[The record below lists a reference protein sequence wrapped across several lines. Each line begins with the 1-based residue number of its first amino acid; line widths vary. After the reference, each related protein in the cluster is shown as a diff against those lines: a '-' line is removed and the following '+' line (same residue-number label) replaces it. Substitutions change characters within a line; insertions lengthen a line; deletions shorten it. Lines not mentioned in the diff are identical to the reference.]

1 MVLDMKNRPWIYLFL
16 LSDYISS
23 VLSWSLFFYLR
34 KTWIENEDFQT
45 DDNFWLGIFLIPIF
59 WMVLYF
65 IQGTYIE
72 IRRMFRLKLL
82 NLTISGSIIGSLVIF
97 FSIILDDQ
105 VRGYEGYYWNL
116 LILFCVHFVIT
127 AIPRM
132 FVNTLLIHSIRGPEN
147 GFKTVIIGGTEKAI
161 DIYEEIQKNRKN
173 VNSFIGYVNM
183 NGNDRK
189 LDGTIPYLGHFEQL
203 DEIKKTQDID
213 EYIIAIE
220 SSEHNKLMNI
230 MLKIDDGNA
239 RIKSLP
245 DTYVILSG
253 TVKMT
258 NIYGALLL
266 EVISDVMPF
275 WQRVIKRGM
284 DFVFSLLA
292 VILLLPFYFF
302 SALAVKSSSPG
313 PIFFLQDRVGKNG
326 RSFKIIKFRTMVVNA
341 EQNGPQLS
349 SENDPR
355 ITKVGK
361 FMRKTR
367 LDEFPQFIN
376 VLIGDM
382 SIVGPRPERQF
393 YIDQI
398 SKIQPQYNQLTKV
411 RPGIT
416 SWGQVKYGYA
426 ENVDQMLQ
434 RMKFDLLYLKNR
446 SLSLDIKIMFY
457 TFVIVL
463 KAEGK

>member
-1 MVLDMKNRPWIYLFL
+1 
-16 LSDYISS
+16 
-23 VLSWSLFFYLR
+23 
-34 KTWIENEDFQT
+34 
-45 DDNFWLGIFLIPIF
+45 
-59 WMVLYF
+59 
-65 IQGTYIE
+65 
-72 IRRMFRLKLL
+72 
-82 NLTISGSIIGSLVIF
+82 
-97 FSIILDDQ
+97 
-105 VRGYEGYYWNL
+105 
-116 LILFCVHFVIT
+116 
-127 AIPRM
+127 
-132 FVNTLLIHSIRGPEN
+132 
-147 GFKTVIIGGTEKAI
+147 
-161 DIYEEIQKNRKN
+161 
-173 VNSFIGYVNM
+173 M

-189 LDGTIPYLGHFEQL
+189 LDDIIPYLGHFEDL
-203 DEIKKTQDID
+203 EKIKEQYDID

-230 MLKIDDGNA
+230 LLKIDDGKA

-253 TVKMT
+253 KVKMT

-266 EVISDVMPF
+266 EIISDAMPI
-275 WQRVIKRGM
+275 WQRVVKRAM
-284 DFVFSLLA
+284 DFILSLIA
-292 VILLLPFYFF
+292 VIILIPFYIF
-302 SALAVKSSSPG
+302 SAIAVKLSSPG
-313 PIFFLQDRVGKNG
+313 PVFFLQDRVGKNG
-326 RSFKIIKFRTMVVNA
+326 QTFKIIKFRTMVMNA
-341 EQNGPQLS
+341 EKNGPQLS
-349 SENDPR
+349 SKDDPR

-398 SKIQPQYNQLTKV
+398 AKIQPQYNQLTKV

-416 SWGQVKYGYA
+416 SWGQVKFGYA

-434 RMKFDLLYLKNR
+434 RMKYDLLYLKNR
-446 SLSLDIKIMFY
+446 SLSLDIKIIFY
-457 TFVIVL
+457 TFIIVL

>member
-1 MVLDMKNRPWIYLFL
+1 MVLGMKNSPWIFLFL
-16 LSDYISS
+16 ISDYLSSLIS
-23 VLSWSLFFYLR
+23 WAIFFFLR
-34 KTWIENEDFQT
+34 KIWIENEPFRI
-45 DDNFWLGIFLIPIF
+45 DDNFWLGLFLIPIF
-59 WMVLYF
+59 WMFLYF
-65 IQGTYIE
+65 VQGTYLE
-72 IRRMFRLKLL
+72 MRRMFRLKML
-82 NLTISGSIIGSLVIF
+82 NLTISGSIIGSLIIF
-97 FSIILDDQ
+97 FAIILDDQ
-105 VRGYEGYYWNL
+105 VRSYEGYYWNL
-116 LILFCVHFVIT
+116 LILFCVHFLST
-127 AIPRM
+127 AIPRL
-132 FVNTLLIHSIRGPEN
+132 FINTLLVHSIRRPN
-147 GFKTVIIGGTEKAI
+147 KGFKTLIIGGTEKAI
-161 DIYEEIQKNRKN
+161 DIYEEIQKNSKN

-189 LDGTIPYLGHFEQL
+189 LDDIIPYLGHFEDL
-203 DEIKKTQDID
+203 EKIKGQYDID

-230 MLKIDDGNA
+230 LLKIDDGKA

-253 TVKMT
+253 KVQMT

-266 EVISDVMPF
+266 EIISDAMPI
-275 WQRVIKRGM
+275 WQRVVKRAM
-284 DFVFSLLA
+284 DFILSLIA
-292 VILLLPFYFF
+292 VIILIPFYIF
-302 SALAVKSSSPG
+302 SALAVKLSSPG
-313 PIFFLQDRVGKNG
+313 PVFFLQDRVGKNG
-326 RSFKIIKFRTMVVNA
+326 KSFKIIKFRTMVMNA
-341 EQNGPQLS
+341 EKNGPQLS
-349 SENDPR
+349 SKDDPR

-398 SKIQPQYNQLTKV
+398 AKIQPQYNQLTKV

-416 SWGQVKYGYA
+416 SWGQVKFGYA

-434 RMKFDLLYLKNR
+434 RMKYDLLYLKNR
-446 SLSLDIKIMFY
+446 SLSLDIKIIFY
-457 TFVIVL
+457 TFIIVL

>member
-1 MVLDMKNRPWIYLFL
+1 MKNRPWIYLFL
-16 LSDYISS
+16 FSDYISS

-34 KTWIENEDFQT
+34 KTWIEDESFKI
-45 DDNFWLGIFLIPIF
+45 DDNFWLGIFLIPVF
-59 WMVLYF
+59 WMILYF
-65 IQGTYIE
+65 IQGTYLE

-82 NLTISGSIIGSLVIF
+82 NLTISGSIIGSLMIF

-105 VRGYEGYYWNL
+105 VRSYEGYYWNL

-127 AIPRM
+127 AVPRM
-132 FVNTLLIHSIRGPEN
+132 FVNTLLIHSIRRPDN

-173 VNSFIGYVNM
+173 VNTFIGYVNM

-203 DEIKKTQDID
+203 DEIKKTLDVD

-230 MLKIDDGNA
+230 LLKIDDGSA

-253 TVKMT
+253 TVRMT

-275 WQRVIKRGM
+275 WQRVVKRGM
-284 DFVFSLLA
+284 DFVFSLIA
-292 VILLLPFYFF
+292 VILLLPFYLF
-302 SALAVKSSSPG
+302 SALAVKLSSPG

-416 SWGQVKYGYA
+416 SWGQVKFGYA